1 MKYEKCLAKA
11 SAERQKKTNFVAE
24 NRIEA
29 MKITILGS
37 GTSCGVPQIGCPC
50 EVCTSADPK
59 DKRLR
64 CSALV
69 EVGGKHILIDC
80 SPDFRQQMLNID
92 FKPLDAVFITHEH
105 YDHVGGLDDLRPY
118 SIFGDVNVY
127 AEKFCANHL
136 IERIPYCFTPKDK
149 RYPGVPA
156 LNLIEIEPH
165 VPVIITEEE
174 KEPMASEY
182 LEDAVKM
189 KRQQVWNELRECR
202 EQGGGDTNRDIEVI
216 PIRVMHGKLPI
227 VGFRI
232 ENFAYITDMKT
243 IPDTE
248 LPYLQGIDYLVV
260 NGLRHT
266 PHETHQTIEEA
277 VDFSRLL
284 GVKDAWLIHMSHH
297 IRPHAIEES
306 SLPQGIHL
314 AYDGEVIYI

>member
-1 MKYEKCLAKA
+1 MT
-11 SAERQKKTNFVAE
+11 R
-24 NRIEA
+24 

-64 CSALV
+64 TSALV
-69 EVGGKHILIDC
+69 EVGGKHILMDC
-80 SPDFRQQMLNID
+80 GPDFREQMLRID

-118 SIFGDVNVY
+118 SIFGDVDVY
-127 AEKFCANHL
+127 AEKFCGDHL
-136 IERIPYCFTPKDK
+136 IERIPYCFTPKER

-156 LNLIEIEPH
+156 INLIEIEPH
-165 VPVIITEEE
+165 VPVIIKDVE

-189 KRQQVWNELRECR
+189 KRQQVWDELHRLK
-202 EQGGGDTNRDIEVI
+202 EQGSSKAHRDVVVM

-248 LPYLQGIDYLVV
+248 LPYLQGMEYMIV
-260 NGLRHT
+260 NGLRHKEH
-266 PHETHQTIEEA
+266 PSHQTIEEA
-277 VDFSRLL
+277 IAFAQKLD
-284 GVKDAWLIHMSHH
+284 VKEAWLVHMSHH
-297 IRPHAIEES
+297 IRPHAIEEKT
-306 SLPQGIHL
+306 LPAGIHL
-314 AYDGEVIYI
+314 AYDGEVIEF

>member
-1 MKYEKCLAKA
+1 
-11 SAERQKKTNFVAE
+11 
-24 NRIEA
+24 

-64 CSALV
+64 TSALV
-69 EVGGKHILIDC
+69 EVGGKHILMDC
-80 SPDFRQQMLNID
+80 GPDFREQMLRID

-118 SIFGDVNVY
+118 SIFGDVDVY
-127 AEKFCANHL
+127 AEKFCGDHL
-136 IERIPYCFTPKDK
+136 IERIPYCFTPKER

-156 LNLIEIEPH
+156 INLIEIEPH
-165 VPVIITEEE
+165 VPVIIKDVE

-189 KRQQVWNELRECR
+189 KRQQVWDELHRLKK
-202 EQGGGDTNRDIEVI
+202 QGSSKAHRDVVVM

-243 IPDTE
+243 IPDEE
-248 LPYLQGIDYLVV
+248 LPYLQGVEYMIV
-260 NGLRHT
+260 NGLRHKEH
-266 PHETHQTIEEA
+266 PSHQTIEEA
-277 VDFSRLL
+277 IAFAQKL
-284 GVKDAWLIHMSHH
+284 GVKEAWLVHMSHH
-297 IRPHAIEES
+297 IRPHAIEEKT
-306 SLPQGIHL
+306 LPAGIHL
-314 AYDGEVIYI
+314 AYDGEVIEF

>member
-1 MKYEKCLAKA
+1 
-11 SAERQKKTNFVAE
+11 
-24 NRIEA
+24 
-29 MKITILGS
+29 MKITILGT

-50 EVCTSADPK
+50 EVCTSTDPR

-80 SPDFRQQMLNID
+80 GPDFRQQMLRID
-92 FKPLDAVFITHEH
+92 FKPLDAVLLTHEH

-118 SIFGDVNVY
+118 SIFGDVDVY
-127 AEKFCANHL
+127 AEKFCADHL

-156 LNLIEIEPH
+156 INLKEIEPH
-165 VPVIITEEE
+165 VPIVIGDEE

-182 LEDAVKM
+182 LEDAVKQ
-189 KRQQVWNELRECR
+189 KRQQVWDELAQQKEC
-202 EQGGGDTNRDIEVI
+202 GDGHSHYDVKVI

-243 IPDTE
+243 IPDSE
-248 LPYLQGIDYLVV
+248 LPYLEGVGYMIL
-260 NGLRHT
+260 NGLRHKEH
-266 PHETHQTIEEA
+266 PTHQTIDEA
-277 VDFSRLL
+277 IAFAAKL
-284 GVKDAWLIHMSHH
+284 GVKETWLIHMSHH
-297 IRPHAIEES
+297 ILPHAQEEKH
-306 SLPQGIHL
+306 LPAGIHL
-314 AYDGEVIYI
+314 AYDGEVIEI

>member
-1 MKYEKCLAKA
+1 MT
-11 SAERQKKTNFVAE
+11 R
-24 NRIEA
+24 

-64 CSALV
+64 TSALV
-69 EVGGKHILIDC
+69 EVGGKHILMDC
-80 SPDFRQQMLNID
+80 GPDFREQMLRID

-118 SIFGDVNVY
+118 SIFGDVDVY
-127 AEKFCANHL
+127 AEKFCGDHL
-136 IERIPYCFTPKDK
+136 IERIPYCFTPKER

-156 LNLIEIEPH
+156 INLIEIEPH
-165 VPVIITEEE
+165 VPVIIKDVE

-189 KRQQVWNELRECR
+189 KRQQVWDELHRLK
-202 EQGGGDTNRDIEVI
+202 EQGSSEAHRDVVVM

-248 LPYLQGIDYLVV
+248 LPYLQGVEYMIV
-260 NGLRHT
+260 NGLRHKEH
-266 PHETHQTIEEA
+266 PSHQTIEEA
-277 VDFSRLL
+277 IAFAQKL
-284 GVKDAWLIHMSHH
+284 GVKEAWLVHMSHH
-297 IRPHAIEES
+297 IRPHAIEEKT
-306 SLPQGIHL
+306 LPAGIHL
-314 AYDGEVIYI
+314 AYDGEVIEF

>member
-1 MKYEKCLAKA
+1 
-11 SAERQKKTNFVAE
+11 
-24 NRIEA
+24 

-64 CSALV
+64 TSALV
-69 EVGGKHILIDC
+69 EVGGKHILMDC
-80 SPDFRQQMLNID
+80 GPDFREQMLRID

-118 SIFGDVNVY
+118 SIFGDVDVY
-127 AEKFCANHL
+127 AEKFCGDHL
-136 IERIPYCFTPKDK
+136 IERIPYCFTPKER

-156 LNLIEIEPH
+156 INLIEIEPH
-165 VPVIITEEE
+165 VPVIIKDVE

-189 KRQQVWNELRECR
+189 KRQQVWDELHRLK
-202 EQGGGDTNRDIEVI
+202 EQGSSKARRDVVVM

-248 LPYLQGIDYLVV
+248 LPYLQGVEYMIV
-260 NGLRHT
+260 NGLRHKEH
-266 PHETHQTIEEA
+266 PSHQTIEEA
-277 VDFSRLL
+277 IAFAQKL
-284 GVKDAWLIHMSHH
+284 GVKEAWLVHMSHH
-297 IRPHAIEES
+297 IRPHAIEEKT
-306 SLPQGIHL
+306 LPAGIHL
-314 AYDGEVIYI
+314 AYDGEVIEF

>member
-1 MKYEKCLAKA
+1 
-11 SAERQKKTNFVAE
+11 
-24 NRIEA
+24 
-29 MKITILGS
+29 MKITILGT

-50 EVCTSADPK
+50 EVCTSTDPK

-64 CSALV
+64 CSTLV
-69 EVGGKHILIDC
+69 EVGGKNILIDC
-80 SPDFRQQMLNID
+80 SPDFRQQMLSID
-92 FKPLDAVFITHEH
+92 FKPLDAVLITHEH

-127 AEKFCANHL
+127 TEKFCADHL

-156 LNLIEIEPH
+156 INLIEIEPH
-165 VPVIITEEE
+165 VPIIIKDEE

-189 KRQQVWNELRECR
+189 KRQQIWDELQQQKAQSE
-202 EQGGGDTNRDIEVI
+202 GDTHRDIEII

-248 LPYLQGIDYLVV
+248 YPYLQGVEYLIV
-260 NGLRHT
+260 NGLRHN
-266 PHETHQTIEEA
+266 PHPSHQTIEEA
-277 VDFSRLL
+277 IAFAHTI
-284 GVKDAWLIHMSHH
+284 GAKETWLIHMSHH
-297 IRPHAIEES
+297 IQPHAAEERL
-306 SLPQGIHL
+306 LPAGVHL
-314 AYDGEVIYI
+314 AYDGEVIER